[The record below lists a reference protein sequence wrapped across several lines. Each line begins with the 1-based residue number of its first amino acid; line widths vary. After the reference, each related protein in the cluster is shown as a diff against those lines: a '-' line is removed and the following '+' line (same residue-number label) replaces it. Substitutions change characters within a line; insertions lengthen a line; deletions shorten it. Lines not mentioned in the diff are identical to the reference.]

1 MHTYAPVMQRCC
13 SHCVQIQT
21 DVLLP
26 NPIRRMFKRQSH
38 KVYYGNRKNGTE
50 KQIFK
55 PQYWLRFLWEK
66 ISKETYE
73 WGAENWNSVEF
84 TKGGKGS
91 TEQLEMVS
99 L

>member
-1 MHTYAPVMQRCC
+1 MMQRCC
-13 SHCVQIQT
+13 SHCVQIET

-38 KVYYGNRKNGTE
+38 RVYIGHRKNGTE
-50 KQIFK
+50 KLIFN
-55 PQYWLRFLWEK
+55 PQYWLHFLWEK
-66 ISKETYE
+66 ISKETYA
-73 WGAENWNSVEF
+73 WGAETWDSATVEF
-84 TKGGKGS
+84 TECGRGS